1 MDLLM
6 DTHQY
11 RSLQTILVCFFL
23 FSFAIGNL
31 IVWRN
36 IWQGSSFLIA
46 FFDVGQGDSIFMKSP
61 WGHTMLIDGGPD
73 ARVEEKLGRYLL
85 PWEKHVDLVVLTH
98 PDKDHIFGLI
108 GVLKRFQVDT
118 VLWTGVKRK
127 TTGYAAWE
135 TQLAEEKKAGV
146 DVVRA
151 LAPQKI
157 FWTHNQ
163 TQYLKVLSPTKDYAG
178 KVLDMSNES
187 GIVMRLVVPNH
198 AVLLTSDIS
207 KSTELELVAS
217 LPAGPL
223 RHSVSEASEAGKV
236 SLAADILKIAHHGSK
251 NSSAPDFLQ
260 AVHPDIAIISSG
272 VDNLYGHPHEET
284 LAKLEQYDIQIRRT
298 DQEGDIKFYLR

>member
-1 MDLLM
+1 M

-23 FSFAIGNL
+23 FIFAIGNL
-31 IVWRN
+31 IVWSN
-36 IWQGSSFLIA
+36 IWQGPSFLIV

-73 ARVEEKLGRYLL
+73 ARVEEKIAKHLL
-85 PWEKHVDLVVLTH
+85 PWVKHVDLMVLTH

-108 GVLKRFQVDT
+108 GALKRFSVDT
-118 VLWTGVKRK
+118 ILWTGVKRK
-127 TTGYAAWE
+127 TTEYAAWE
-135 TQLAEEKKAGV
+135 ARLAEETKAGA
-146 DVVRA
+146 DVVQAR
-151 LAPQKI
+151 APQKI
-157 FWTHNQ
+157 FWTRNQ
-163 TQYLKVLSPTKDYAG
+163 TQYLEVLSPVKDYAG

-187 GIVMRLVVPNH
+187 GIVMRLAMPNH
-198 AVLLTSDIS
+198 AVLLTSDIP

-217 LPAGPL
+217 LPAG
-223 RHSVSEASEAGKV
+223 EARKV

-260 AVHPDIAIISSG
+260 AVHPDIAVISSG
-272 VDNLYGHPHEET
+272 AKNLYGHPHQET
-284 LAKLEQYDIQIRRT
+284 LAKLEQYGIRIMRT

>member
-1 MDLLM
+1 M

-23 FSFAIGNL
+23 FIFAIGNL
-31 IVWRN
+31 IVWKN
-36 IWQGSSFLIA
+36 IWQGPSFLIA

-73 ARVEEKLGRYLL
+73 ARVEEKIAKYLL

-108 GVLKRFQVDT
+108 GVLKRFTVDA
-118 VLWTGVKRK
+118 VFWTGVKRK

-135 TQLAEEKKAGV
+135 AQLAEEKKAGA
-146 DVVRA
+146 DVVQAR
-151 LAPQKI
+151 APQKI
-157 FWTHNQ
+157 FWEHNQ
-163 TQYLKVLSPTKDYAG
+163 TQYLEVLSPTKDYAG
-178 KVLDMSNES
+178 RVLDMSNES

-198 AVLLTSDIS
+198 AVLLTSDIP

-217 LPAGPL
+217 LPVG
-223 RHSVSEASEAGKV
+223 EAGKV

-260 AVHPDIAIISSG
+260 AVHPDIAVISSG

-284 LAKLEQYDIQIRRT
+284 LAKLEQYGIQIRRT